1 MHFQGVGGSF
11 QGVAALGGSTEIH
24 AAVFHFQA
32 PISTTHLMWCY
43 GINILSAMSLQSPM
57 D

>member
-11 QGVAALGGSTEIH
+11 QGVAALGGSTGIH

-43 GINILSAMSLQSPM
+43 GIDKLSAMSLQSPM